1 MEIVQHFRSM
11 ARNNAWSNYRLHKAC
26 AGLSEAE
33 FNQKRVSFFPSL
45 PLTLL
50 HILEVDWLYLDQLEA
65 TPTDREAMDY
75 NLPYRTLA
83 ELTPAQQAMDLRL
96 IAYCERLIPDNV
108 DAPVVIRRADGYR
121 PVNPASAVLSHLF
134 VHQIHHRGQVHAML
148 AGTSVPPPQ
157 LDEFFLI
164 EDQPLRAP
172 DLAALELP

>member
-1 MEIVQHFRSM
+1 MEMVQHFRSM

-26 AGLSEAE
+26 AGLTEAE

-65 TPTDREAMDY
+65 TPTDRDAMDY
-75 NLPYRTLA
+75 NLPYGTLA

-96 IAYCERLIPDNV
+96 IAYCERLTPQTV

>member
-1 MEIVQHFRSM
+1 MEMVQHFRSM

-26 AGLSEAE
+26 AGLTEEE
-33 FNQKRVSFFPSL
+33 FNRKRVSFFPSL
-45 PLTLL
+45 PLTML

-65 TPTDREAMDY
+65 TPTDRDAMDY
-75 NLPYRTLA
+75 NLPYRMLA

-96 IAYCERLIPDNV
+96 IAYCERLTAQTI

-148 AGTSVPPPQ
+148 AGASVPPPQ

>member
-1 MEIVQHFRSM
+1 MEMVQHFRSM

-26 AGLSEAE
+26 AGLTEAE

-65 TPTDREAMDY
+65 TPTDRDAMDY

-96 IAYCERLIPDNV
+96 IAYCERLTPETV